1 MEYITKFL
9 NWAKTKP
16 TWVKAIVSIIALL
29 VTIILTFTSCS
40 ASYMLHKKGVHA
52 DSVELW
58 IKTKTNNAVY

>member
-1 MEYITKFL
+1 MKFL

-16 TWVKAIVSIIALL
+16 TWAKVIISIIALL
-29 VTIILTFTSCS
+29 VTVILTFTSSS
-40 ASYMLHKKGVHA
+40 ASYMLHKKGVHT